1 MKTSAASLSAGVL
14 SYKFIAPVPYAGAI
28 AREGIL
34 ERIAQYPRA
43 RVILLQGPAGHGKS
57 TALQQLKD
65 AAQAA
70 GELTGWLT
78 LDGGDNDPRRFL
90 LHFQSLVGALSNRP
104 GAELG
109 RNVEQRDASFHYRS
123 DWLLDRIAR
132 LGRPV
137 ALFLD
142 DFQTLTDKTVLGFLG
157 SLFER
162 APETLRVF
170 VGSRSLPDIGLAR
183 LVVNNRALILRGDDL
198 RFSPHEVTRFFAA
211 AGDLGIDL
219 DEIDTIYR
227 RTEGWPA
234 ALQLFRLTLGSPM
247 VRKSLGNE
255 TARAPRELAEYLAE
269 NVLALQ
275 PPRIQEFLLRTSELT
290 RLSAA
295 LCDEVLGCS
304 DSREVLL
311 QLERSGLFLRCV
323 DPQAGWFKYHNL
335 FSSILAEQLRL
346 HSPDEADELHER
358 ASRWYMEQGF
368 YEDSVHHAIVCHDYP
383 VAADALDLWSSRLVA
398 DAHLRTVEYW
408 SERLPFAEIVSRP
421 QLAIKCAYA
430 LVFLRRWQRAR
441 PLLDYLSKRSGSG
454 DVLSTTDSNI
464 VLSMAAIAGD
474 DIPGAFSISAK
485 VPLTQYDARGFA
497 AFELAAAANLRG
509 YCALTAQEFE
519 SAREYLAL
527 ARVYNEHVDAAFSRS
542 YTIAVS
548 GVALLIQ
555 GELREALER
564 FKAGL
569 GEHRVVIEKSFASA
583 ALFACYV
590 WALYEAN
597 DLDTAEA
604 VFVQNHETISESMRT
619 DFLTV
624 AYLSM
629 ARIHDARGRQAKADD
644 ILAEAEAIGHTSGW
658 PRLVSTV
665 KWERVRRSLNRGALE
680 QALATAASARID
692 NRLPVGWI
700 PFANDLEDQ
709 QLGEIRL
716 ALARS
721 DLDDARDRIADALR
735 LQRGRVLRKIK
746 LQLLL
751 AVLTARAGEEAA
763 SRRELRTALRLAQ
776 AGGFVRCVLDEGSE
790 VTRMIGAEYQTLLAG
805 GASRELEFVELL
817 LETAGIPLVRSA
829 GHCRVPPQSL
839 TDRERELLVLL
850 ANGTS
855 NKDVANRLYVSENT
869 VKFHLKNIYA
879 KLAVTSR
886 VRAITAAREIGIIQ

>member
-1 MKTSAASLSAGVL
+1 
-14 SYKFIAPVPYAGAI
+14 
-28 AREGIL
+28 
-34 ERIAQYPRA
+34 
-43 RVILLQGPAGHGKS
+43 
-57 TALQQLKD
+57 
-65 AAQAA
+65 
-70 GELTGWLT
+70 
-78 LDGGDNDPRRFL
+78 
-90 LHFQSLVGALSNRP
+90 
-104 GAELG
+104 
-109 RNVEQRDASFHYRS
+109 
-123 DWLLDRIAR
+123 
-132 LGRPV
+132 
-137 ALFLD
+137 
-142 DFQTLTDKTVLGFLG
+142 
-157 SLFER
+157 
-162 APETLRVF
+162 
-170 VGSRSLPDIGLAR
+170 
-183 LVVNNRALILRGDDL
+183 
-198 RFSPHEVTRFFAA
+198 
-211 AGDLGIDL
+211 
-219 DEIDTIYR
+219 
-227 RTEGWPA
+227 
-234 ALQLFRLTLGSPM
+234 
-247 VRKSLGNE
+247 
-255 TARAPRELAEYLAE
+255 
-269 NVLALQ
+269 
-275 PPRIQEFLLRTSELT
+275 
-290 RLSAA
+290 
-295 LCDEVLGCS
+295 
-304 DSREVLL
+304 
-311 QLERSGLFLRCV
+311 
-323 DPQAGWFKYHNL
+323 
-335 FSSILAEQLRL
+335 
-346 HSPDEADELHER
+346 
-358 ASRWYMEQGF
+358 
-368 YEDSVHHAIVCHDYP
+368 
-383 VAADALDLWSSRLVA
+383 
-398 DAHLRTVEYW
+398 
-408 SERLPFAEIVSRP
+408 
-421 QLAIKCAYA
+421 
-430 LVFLRRWQRAR
+430 
-441 PLLDYLSKRSGSG
+441 
-454 DVLSTTDSNI
+454 
-464 VLSMAAIAGD
+464 
-474 DIPGAFSISAK
+474 
-485 VPLTQYDARGFA
+485 LTQYDARGFA

-555 GELREALER
+555 GELREAVER

-604 VFVQNHETISESMRT
+604 VFVQNQQTISESMRT

-776 AGGFVRCVLDEGSE
+776 TGGFVRCVLDEGSE